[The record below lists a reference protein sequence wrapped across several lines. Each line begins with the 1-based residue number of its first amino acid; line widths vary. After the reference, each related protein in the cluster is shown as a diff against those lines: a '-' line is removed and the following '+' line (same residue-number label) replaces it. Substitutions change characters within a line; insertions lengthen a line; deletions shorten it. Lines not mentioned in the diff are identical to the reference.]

1 MPDRAALNLASLGPA
16 PLESKLYA
24 AAAAGFRAVGLVR
37 EEMQKA
43 GEDGQREIR
52 LSQLAPAEL
61 MGMAGWMAPDRASRA
76 VAVAQAETTFELA
89 ATLGCSVA
97 IAWPPMEA
105 VDPVAAAAA
114 FADLCRLA
122 EPLGV
127 RVGLEF
133 LGNSQGVST
142 LAAAWEIIELAEAP
156 NGGLVIDTFH
166 FHRGGSSPEM
176 LELVTGDKIFLVQI
190 SDAVDLPVRELH
202 DRHRVYPG
210 SGVIP
215 LEPLLSAVRD
225 KGYSSYYSLELHNEG
240 YWQQDPLLVAREG
253 LRAVRH
259 FDLS

>member
-43 GEDGQREIR
+43 GEDGERELR

-61 MGMAGWMAPDRASRA
+61 MGVAGWMAPDRASRA
-76 VAVAQAETTFELA
+76 VAMAQAEIAFELA
-89 ATLGCSVA
+89 AALGCSVVV
-97 IAWPPMEA
+97 AWPPMEA
-105 VDPVAAAAA
+105 VDSVAAARA

-122 EPLGV
+122 EALGV

-133 LGNSQGVST
+133 LGNSEGVNT
-142 LAAAWEIIELAEAP
+142 LASAWEIVELAEAP
-156 NGGLVIDTFH
+156 NGGLVIDAFH
-166 FHRGGSSPEM
+166 FHRGGSSPAM
-176 LELVTGDKIFLVQI
+176 LEPVTGDKIFLVQI
-190 SDAVDLPVRELH
+190 CDAVDLPARDLH

-210 SGVIP
+210 SGAIP

-225 KGYSSYYSLELHNEG
+225 KGYSGYYSLELHNEG

-253 LRAVRH
+253 LRAVTR
-259 FDLS
+259 FDLT

>member
-37 EEMQKA
+37 QEMQKA
-43 GEDGQREIR
+43 GADGQREVR

-61 MGMAGWMAPDRASRA
+61 MGISGWMAPDHPSLA
-76 VAVAQAETTFELA
+76 VAMAQAETTFELA

-105 VDPVAAAAA
+105 VDPVAAARA

-133 LGNSQGVST
+133 LGNSRGVST
-142 LAAAWEIIELAEAP
+142 LAAAWEIIELADSP

-176 LELVTGDKIFLVQI
+176 LEPVTGNKIFLVQI
-190 SDAVDLPVRELH
+190 SDAVDLPLRELR
-202 DRHRVYPG
+202 DGHRVYPG
-210 SGVIP
+210 SGAIP
-215 LEPLLSAVRD
+215 LEPLLAAVRE

-253 LRAVRH
+253 FRAVSH

>member
-43 GEDGQREIR
+43 GEDGQREVR
-52 LSQLAPAEL
+52 LSQ
-61 MGMAGWMAPDRASRA
+61 
-76 VAVAQAETTFELA
+76 
-89 ATLGCSVA
+89 
-97 IAWPPMEA
+97 
-105 VDPVAAAAA
+105 
-114 FADLCRLA
+114 
-122 EPLGV
+122 
-127 RVGLEF
+127 
-133 LGNSQGVST
+133 

-156 NGGLVIDTFH
+156 NGGLVIDAFH

-176 LELVTGDKIFLVQI
+176 LVPVTGDKIFLVQI
-190 SDAVDLPVRELH
+190 SDAVDLPVRDLH

-210 SGVIP
+210 SGAIP

-253 LRAVRH
+253 FRAVSR